1 VDFRF
6 AILDSEDSDM
16 IKRFRT
22 AIQRYRSRN
31 PNFANRRPN
40 WLGIFALVVAL
51 TLCGARAEAQQPAK
65 AVRIG
70 YLDSSTA
77 AGSAELLGEFRKQMT
92 RLNWIEGKNLTIVYR
107 YAEGKGA
114 TRLAELATELVGLK
128 VDVIVASAT
137 STALAAKKATSTIP
151 IVMTSSVDPV
161 GIGLIAN
168 LARPGGSITGLAGF
182 SDDLAGKRL
191 EILKEVLPKSTSFGV
206 ITGTGGRGGEPQLK
220 VMKEA
225 ASALGLKLVEIG
237 SGSDAEKLLNAFRVA
252 VRERVNGIITISA
265 PVIFAQRQ
273 SIIVLAANHKLPAI
287 YPDKEFVE
295 DGGLMSYG
303 VDRRD
308 LYRRAAIYVD
318 KILKGEK
325 PADIPVERPIKFEL
339 FANLKTAKQIGLMIP
354 PEVLARASRLIK

>member
-1 VDFRF
+1 MELREVDQDR
-6 AILDSEDSDM
+6 AKDM
-16 IKRFRT
+16 KSKIT
-22 AIQRYRSRN
+22 I
-31 PNFANRRPN
+31 
-40 WLGIFALVVAL
+40 L
-51 TLCGARAEAQQPAK
+51 TLCAMLIALCSSAAAQQPGK
-65 AVRIG
+65 AARIG
-70 YLDSSTA
+70 YLDSSTVS
-77 AGSAELLGEFRKQMT
+77 GSAGLLDEFRKQMT
-92 RLNWIEGKNLTIVYR
+92 QLNWIEGKNLTIAYR

-114 TRLAELATELVGLK
+114 TRLAELAAELVGLK

-151 IVMTSSVDPV
+151 IVMTSSADPV
-161 GIGLIAN
+161 GVGIIAS
-168 LARPGGSITGLAGF
+168 LARPGGNITGLAGF
-182 SDDLAGKRL
+182 ADDLAGKRL
-191 EILKEVLPKSTSFGV
+191 EILKEVLPKSTKFGV

-225 ASALGLKLVEIG
+225 ASALGLKLLEIG
-237 SGSDAEKLLNAFRVA
+237 SGSDADKLLNAFRVA

-273 SIIVLAANHKLPAI
+273 SIIVLAANHELPAI

-325 PADIPVERPIKFEL
+325 PAGIPVERPTKIEF
-339 FANLKTAKQIGLMIP
+339 FANLKTAKQIGLTIP
-354 PEVLARASRLIK
+354 PQVLARADKVIKESAGINR